1 MKVTEHFKNSDRT
14 LFSYEIIP
22 PKRGGSIDS
31 VFNLIEQLL
40 PHNPPFIDLTSR
52 SAEVYYEELDDGTLR
67 RYTKRKRPGT
77 IGLSAAIKNKYDI
90 ETVPHVLCRGFTKE
104 ETEDALIELNFLGI
118 NNILAVQGDELRRMT
133 SEKYG
138 KTHNIYASELVKQ
151 ISDMNSGKYLEEL
164 SGASP
169 TDFCIGVAGY
179 PEKHIEAP
187 NMESDLKYLKKKVD
201 SGADYIVTQMCF
213 DNSKYFDF
221 VDQCRNIGIEIPII
235 PGIKILTR
243 DTHLK
248 TIPKIFH
255 VDIPKVLSDQ
265 VESCSSTEKIY
276 QVGVDWA
283 IEQCRELTEAK
294 VPCIH
299 FYIMNTAQEVAE
311 VVSTIK

>member
-1 MKVTEHFKNSDRT
+1 MKVTDYLNKSDKT

-22 PKRGGSIDS
+22 PKRGRSIDS
-31 VFNLIEQLL
+31 IFALIEQLL
-40 PHNPPFIDLTSR
+40 PYEPPFIDLTSR

-77 IGLSAAIKNKYDI
+77 IGLSAAIKNRYDI
-90 ETVPHVLCRGFTKE
+90 ETVPHALCRGFTKE

-118 NNILAVQGDELRRMT
+118 NNILAIQGDELRKPSDKT
-133 SEKYG
+133 G
-138 KTHNIYASELVKQ
+138 KTHNIYASDLVGQ
-151 ISDMNSGKYLEEL
+151 IRDMNSGQYLEEL

-179 PEKHIEAP
+179 PEKHLEAP
-187 NMESDLKYLKKKVD
+187 NLESDLKYLKKKVD
-201 SGADYIVTQMCF
+201 AGADYIVTQMCF
-213 DNSKYFDF
+213 DNNKYFNF
-221 VDQCRNIGIEIPII
+221 VKKCRDIGINVPII
-235 PGIKILTR
+235 PGLKIITR
-243 DTHLK
+243 GTHLR

-255 VDIPKVLSDQ
+255 IDIPEELSDKI
-265 VESCSSTEKIY
+265 ESCSSEDKIY

-283 IEQCRELTEAK
+283 IKQCQELIDSK

-299 FYIMNTAQEVAE
+299 FYIMNTASEVAE

>member
-1 MKVTEHFKNSDRT
+1 MKITEYLQKANKT

-22 PKRGGSIDS
+22 PKRGGSIDG
-31 VFNLIEQLL
+31 VFAIIEQLL
-40 PHNPPFIDLTSR
+40 PNDPPFIDLTSR
-52 SAEVYYEELDDGTLR
+52 SAEIYYEELDDGTLR
-67 RYTKRKRPGT
+67 RHTKRKRPGT

-133 SEKYG
+133 YEKYG
-138 KTHNIYASELVKQ
+138 KTHNIYASDLVQQ
-151 ISDMNSGKYLEEL
+151 IKNMNSGKYLEEL
-164 SGASP
+164 SGASA

-179 PEKHIEAP
+179 PEKHLEAP
-187 NMESDLKYLKKKVD
+187 NMESDLKYLKQKVEA
-201 SGADYIVTQMCF
+201 GADYIVTQMCF
-213 DNSKYFDF
+213 DNKKYFEF
-221 VDQCRNIGIEIPII
+221 VKKCRAIGINIPII
-235 PGIKILTR
+235 PGIKIITR

-248 TIPKIFH
+248 TIPKTFH
-255 VDIPKVLSDQ
+255 VDIPEELSDK
-265 VESCSSTEKIY
+265 VESLSSKEKIY

-283 IEQCRELTEAK
+283 IKQCRELAEAN

-299 FYIMNTAQEVAE
+299 FYIMNTAREVAE